1 MMPIGL
7 RMQSVLPNGAVKRMQ
22 QSFELLTLLVLK
34 DLKIRYKSSVLGYVW
49 ALANPFAFAF
59 VYWLAFKFIMRVQ
72 VENYALYLITGIFPW
87 VWLSAGIT
95 QGTRSF
101 QNNASLVRKVK
112 IKRAILPLSSIAQ
125 EMIHFLFA
133 LPIIVVFLTVSGG
146 FTVKLVWVWQ
156 IPALMALQ
164 VIFMYPL
171 ALIFGVVNVFVRDV
185 EYLVGL
191 GFSLLFFLT
200 PMVYPSSL
208 IPAQYRIYFEL
219 NPVHQLI
226 AAWRRLF
233 FDAAPLAPELSLTLA
248 FSAATWAMAMML
260 YRRLGPR
267 IGELL

>member
-1 MMPIGL
+1 MRLAELMPSIHSTML
-7 RMQSVLPNGAVKRMQ
+7 VQRLDH
-22 QSFELLTLLVLK
+22 SFELLWLLVLK

-95 QGTRSF
+95 QATRSF
-101 QNNASLVRKVK
+101 QNNPSLVKKVRLR
-112 IKRAILPLSSIAQ
+112 RAVLPLSSIVQ

-133 LPIIVVFLTVSGG
+133 LPVIVLFLTASGG
-146 FTVKLVWVWQ
+146 FGLKLGWLWQ
-156 IPALMALQ
+156 IPAMIGIQLFL
-164 VIFMYPL
+164 MYPV
-171 ALIFGVVNVFVRDV
+171 ALIFAVANVFVHDV

-200 PMVYPSSL
+200 PMVYPTGM
-208 IPAQYRIYFEL
+208 IPARYRDYFEL
-219 NPVHQLI
+219 NPLHQLI

-233 FDAAPLAPELSLTLA
+233 FEGAPFAPQLGLTIAFAAAVWVIA
-248 FSAATWAMAMML
+248 WAL
-260 YRRLGPR
+260 YRRFGPR